1 MGCGV
6 NCRTRILC
14 SFSPRQIAC
23 PVPQPVC
30 RMCRLILGN
39 HLNSFL
45 LHSLK
50 GVLLVLCC
58 LAAGCRD
65 EREQA
70 LSELERKGRR
80 ADVLNLM
87 RCIKEGDRETL
98 QQVIR
103 AGLPPGALKES
114 GESPVVVA
122 ITAGRWDLIPD
133 VLPVSTA
140 ASLNSP
146 LPDGSMPLQKAADEG
161 RSAEFLALLSKGAN
175 PSKCASGGTLLT
187 DKVLSGGDAA
197 MRSGLLASLSGHGPA
212 SGLALVLCAA
222 AGDEAGVRL
231 LLGKGVPPDTAGGEG
246 KSVLRIAAEAG
257 HTAIAQLLVDFGAA
271 PAGCEPALCAAVTA
285 GDAGLTQLL
294 LDAGVNPEG
303 SPNAFARAME
313 SGKLAAAEQMM
324 KAGVR
329 PENYAA
335 SAIKAGDTAV
345 LSLFYRYGMHPD
357 RPGPDGN
364 PALIQAAMD
373 GNTALVA
380 WLLDNGA
387 SLDAT
392 SAEGQTAWAHAAAAQ
407 KGEVLKLLLERGV
420 PADTA
425 FNSPPTPEFAARL
438 ACPVFEKWLAKD
450 SGLTAL
456 MLAAARGDTAMLR
469 QLTAAGAKRGTQT
482 KGWKRY
488 PINFACEAEQIT
500 AAQILLGRNP
510 ESENRNVK
518 AVISRSQ
525 QRVRIYK
532 NGEVIRTVR
541 CSTGKPGFATPA
553 GKYVISD
560 KQSSWIS
567 SLYDVPMPHF
577 MRLSCRDFGLH
588 AGVVPGYPA
597 SHGCIRLPKGE
608 AATVFSLMQ
617 IGDPVT
623 IE

>member
-1 MGCGV
+1 MHRSPADSQCYNLRGRIIAAALVVLCGV
-6 NCRTRILC
+6 FTT
-14 SFSPRQIAC
+14 
-23 PVPQPVC
+23 
-30 RMCRLILGN
+30 
-39 HLNSFL
+39 
-45 LHSLK
+45 
-50 GVLLVLCC
+50 
-58 LAAGCRD
+58 GCRD

-70 LSELERKGRR
+70 LAELDRKGRR
-80 ADVLNLM
+80 PDVLNLI
-87 RCIKEGDRETL
+87 RSIKEGDRETL
-98 QQVIR
+98 RQVIR

-122 ITAGRWDLIPD
+122 ITSGRWDLIPD

-161 RSAEFLALLSKGAN
+161 RAAEFLALLSKGAN
-175 PSKCASGGTLLT
+175 PAKCASGGTLLT
-187 DKVLSGGDAA
+187 DKVFASGDAA
-197 MRSGLLASLSGHGPA
+197 MKSALLASLSGNGPA
-212 SGLALVLCAA
+212 SGLALALSAA
-222 AGDEAGVRL
+222 AGDAEGAGV
-231 LLGKGVPPDTAGGEG
+231 LLGKGVSPDTVTGEG
-246 KSVLRIAAEAG
+246 KSVLRVAAEAG
-257 HTAIAQLLVDFGAA
+257 HAAVVGLLLEYGAS
-271 PAGCEPALCAAVTA
+271 PAGCEVALCTAAAA
-285 GDAGLTQLL
+285 GDAGMIQRL

-303 SPNAFARAME
+303 TPNAFVRAME
-313 SGKLAAAEQMM
+313 SGKMAVAEQMM

-335 SAIKAGDTAV
+335 AAIKAGDTAV
-345 LSLFYRYGMHPD
+345 LGLFYRSGLHPD
-357 RPGPDGN
+357 RPGPDGM
-364 PALIQAAMD
+364 PALIQAAID
-373 GNTALVA
+373 GNTALMT

-387 SLDAT
+387 TLDAK

-407 KGEVLKLLLERGV
+407 KGEVLKLLIERGLS
-420 PADTA
+420 PDTP
-425 FNSPPTPEFAARL
+425 FDSPPAPEFAARL
-438 ACPVFEKWLAKD
+438 ACPVFEKWLTKD

-456 MLAAARGDTAMLR
+456 MLAAGRGDTAMIR

-488 PINFACEAEQIT
+488 AINFACEAEQIP
-500 AAQILLGRNP
+500 AAQVLLGRNP
-510 ESENRNVK
+510 ESEKRNVK
-518 AVISRSQ
+518 AVVSRSA

-560 KQSSWIS
+560 KQSHWIS